1 MNTSD
6 CLASLG
12 AVTLLALALTSA
24 GPASADD
31 CELRMG
37 PYTSQSAADVAVQQ
51 AKSIG
56 YDTSGVWGEGGIVLQ
71 ISNRRYF
78 FNVFFAC

>member
-1 MNTSD
+1 MSTSD
-6 CLASLG
+6 YLASLG
-12 AVTLLALALTSA
+12 AATLLALALTSPS
-24 GPASADD
+24 PASAGG

-37 PYTSQSAADVAVQQ
+37 PYVSQSAADVAVQQ

-56 YDTSGVWGEGGIVLQ
+56 YDTSGVWGEGGVVSQ

>member
-1 MNTSD
+1 MSTSN

-12 AVTLLALALTSA
+12 AATLLALALTSA
-24 GPASADD
+24 GPARAEN

-51 AKSIG
+51 AKSVG
-56 YDTSGVWGEGGIVLQ
+56 YDTSSVWGEGGVVSQ

-78 FNVFFAC
+78 FNVFFSC